1 MFEPPLAEDGMFESL
16 GLIGDGDEIS
26 AIRNV
31 ESCFGVTLDYSEAS
45 GWRTV
50 GNVYSALEAALPVDL
65 RAAPDNWTRFTQAIS
80 DETGIDPTN
89 IGRDTSLLATG
100 GCRRW
105 RIILAIV
112 VIGAVAAAILR

>member
-26 AIRNV
+26 AIRDV
-31 ESCFGVTLDYSEAS
+31 ERCFGVTLDHSEAS

-50 GNVYSALEAALPVDL
+50 GNVYSALEAALPAD
-65 RAAPDNWTRFTQAIS
+65 RRTAPDNWTRFTQAIS

-89 IGRDTSLLATG
+89 IGRDTLLLATG
-100 GCRRW
+100 GRRRW
-105 RIILAIV
+105 HIILAIV